1 MTLSELIKT
10 LQDYPNPEQEFS
22 IICMLKD
29 ECIELEY
36 LKVVSLDKGT
46 ESEIEVA
53 IMAHPIG
60 VGTMRKLQKEELH

>member
-1 MTLSELIKT
+1 MYRTGI
-10 LQDYPNPEQEFS
+10 
-22 IICMLKD
+22 
-29 ECIELEY
+29 